1 MELIITLI
9 VLIIIWCVAFMVG
22 NKQGT
27 NQLINQ
33 IKKDGG
39 YYDMEYTSSVYPI
52 LDPTSSLNE
61 VPKEF
66 LMGGDIERT
75 LHIAGVKQAT
85 PAKLQEWQDE
95 RFNRASIETEQ
106 RKTIDD
112 LLSTLDKAD
121 LQLKAGIV
129 SPETTELLNKTKE
142 HAEKIKIS
150 IKEIDPI
157 EELKMK
163 TDAARKQHERERQ
176 ERIKIDFDALNFSR
190 ISNEARKQIT
200 EIVKQDLENKI
211 KQIEKNTPEIVEDD
225 TMGSI
230 GSKPK
235 TQTDYQNEHKVE
247 QEKGDIDFMHK
258 WIQEKSGKKKP
269 NPKQMDGIESDKPFV
284 KTRKRKPKTTKEW
297 EDEFD
302 IGGNS

>member
-1 MELIITLI
+1 
-9 VLIIIWCVAFMVG
+9 LIIIWCIAFMVG
-22 NKQGT
+22 NKQGA

-211 KQIEKNTPEIVEDD
+211 KQIEKNTPEINED
-225 TMGSI
+225 TKSEG
-230 GSKPK
+230 
-235 TQTDYQNEHKVE
+235 
-247 QEKGDIDFMHK
+247 DFMYN
-258 WIQEKSGKKKP
+258 WIREKSGKKKP

>member
-39 YYDMEYTSSVYPI
+39 YYDMEYTSSAYPI

-61 VPKEF
+61 VPKEL

-75 LHIAGVKQAT
+75 LHIAGVKEAT

-95 RFNRASIETEQ
+95 RFKRASVETELSM
-106 RKTIDD
+106 DD
-112 LLSTLDKAD
+112 LLGKLNKTD
-121 LQLKAGIV
+121 LQIKAGII
-129 SPETTELLNKTKE
+129 ENTDKTG
-142 HAEKIKIS
+142 ADIKIQV
-150 IKEIDPI
+150 KEIDASDEISFRI
-157 EELKMK
+157 E
-163 TDAARKQHERERQ
+163 AARKENDREREQRV
-176 ERIKIDFDALNFSR
+176 KIDFDALNFSR

-211 KQIEKNTPEIVEDD
+211 KQIEENTPEINEDD
-225 TMGSI
+225 TMGTI

-235 TQTDYQNEHKVE
+235 TQTDYQNEHKAE
-247 QEKGDIDFMHK
+247 GEKADINFMHN
-258 WIQEKSGKKKP
+258 WIQEKSGKKDP
-269 NPKQMDGIESDKPFV
+269 ISQ
-284 KTRKRKPKTTKEW
+284 KRKPKTTKEW

-302 IGGNS
+302 LGGHE

>member
-1 MELIITLI
+1 
-9 VLIIIWCVAFMVG
+9 MVG

-52 LDPTSSLNE
+52 LEPTSSFNSE
-61 VPKEF
+61 VPQEWLANGDKE
-66 LMGGDIERT
+66 RA
-75 LHIAGVKQAT
+75 LHIAGIKEAT

-95 RFNRASIETEQ
+95 RFKRASIETELSV
-106 RKTIDD
+106 DD
-112 LLSTLDKAD
+112 LLSK
-121 LQLKAGIV
+121 
-129 SPETTELLNKTKE
+129 LNKTDLQIKAGLIE
-142 HAEKIKIS
+142 NTDKTGADIKIQ

-157 EELKMK
+157 ADNKKIME
-163 TDAARKQHERERQ
+163 AARKESDREREQ
-176 ERIKIDFDALNFSR
+176 RIKIDFDALNFSR

-211 KQIEKNTPEIVEDD
+211 KQIEKNTPEINEDD

-235 TQTDYQNEHKVE
+235 TQTDYQREHAKISPCVGHELESQKENEKE
-247 QEKGDIDFMHK
+247 DIDFMYN
-258 WIQEKSGKKKP
+258 WIREKSGKKKP
-269 NPKQMDGIESDKPFV
+269 NPKQMDGVKSDVPFV
-284 KTRKRKPKTTKEW
+284 KTRKKKQK
-297 EDEFD
+297 
-302 IGGNS
+302 